1 MHELWRGIP
10 GRNLLLYDLPVKPV
24 REDEQMKFYIYFLLL
39 WPVLSSAA
47 PPGLLLANKYHEQI
61 NLDDYWVSEKYDGVR
76 AYWNGEQL
84 LSRQGN
90 IINTPAWF
98 TAPLGPEPLDGELWI
113 ARGKFDK
120 LSGIIRR
127 HSPDDADWHDIKYM
141 VFDLPIS
148 REIFDH
154 RLLRLEEIV
163 NRIDTAHILLVK
175 QEKVASHA
183 ALMQK
188 LEQIVSA
195 QGEGLMLHRG
205 ASYYKN
211 LRSNDLLKLKQ
222 YSDAEAMVIKHLPG
236 KGKFEGLMGSI
247 LVEMPNK
254 KQFKIGSGFSD
265 QERRNPP
272 PIGTVISY
280 KYYGL
285 TNNGIPRFASFL
297 RVRNQ
302 H

>member
-1 MHELWRGIP
+1 
-10 GRNLLLYDLPVKPV
+10 
-24 REDEQMKFYIYFLLL
+24 MKLFIYFLWL
-39 WPVLSSAA
+39 WPGLISAA

-76 AYWNGEQL
+76 AYWNGAQL

-90 IINTPAWF
+90 PINAPAWF
-98 TAPLGPEPLDGELWI
+98 TAPLGPEVLDGELWI
-113 ARGKFDK
+113 ARGRFDR

-127 HSPDDADWHDIKYM
+127 HSPDDADWLNIKYM
-141 VFDLPIS
+141 VFDLPTS
-148 REIFDH
+148 EEIFDH
-154 RLLRLEEIV
+154 RLLKLEAILSK
-163 NRIDTAHILLVK
+163 IGAGHILLVK
-175 QEKVASHA
+175 QEKVTSHA

-188 LEQIVSA
+188 LEQTVSA

-205 ASYYKN
+205 ASYYSN

-222 YSDAEAMVIKHLPG
+222 YSDAEALVIQHLPG
-236 KGKFEGLMGSI
+236 TGKFEGFLGSI
-247 LVEMPNK
+247 LVEMPNR

-265 QERRNPP
+265 LQRQNPP
-272 PIGTVISY
+272 PIGAIISY

>member
-1 MHELWRGIP
+1 
-10 GRNLLLYDLPVKPV
+10 
-24 REDEQMKFYIYFLLL
+24 MKFLVYFLLL
-39 WPVLSSAA
+39 WPGLASAV

-76 AYWNGEQL
+76 AYWDGEQL
-84 LSRQGN
+84 TSRQGN
-90 IINTPAWF
+90 PIKAPVWF
-98 TAPLGPEPLDGELWI
+98 TAPLGPEVLDGELWI
-113 ARGKFDK
+113 ARGRFEQ

-127 HSPDDADWHDIKYM
+127 HTPDDANWLDIKYM
-141 VFDLPIS
+141 VFDLPS
-148 REIFDH
+148 SPEIFDH
-154 RLLRLEEIV
+154 RLLQLEDIV
-163 NRIDTAHILLVK
+163 NRIDAAHILLVK
-175 QEKVASHA
+175 QEKVASHVV
-183 ALMQK
+183 LMQK

-205 ASYYKN
+205 ASYYNN

-222 YSDAEAMVIKHLPG
+222 YSDAEALVIQHLPG

-254 KQFKIGSGFSD
+254 KRFKIGSGFSD
-265 QERRNPP
+265 RQRQNPP
-272 PIGTVISY
+272 PVGAVISY

-285 TNNGIPRFASFL
+285 TNNGTPRFASFL